1 MVHNAILQSNLI
13 YKQERMGP
21 LKTNNYTDLIF
32 HVAPYKFIFWA
43 GTQFSR
49 WFCYYALYA
58 DVFVEDEGRLHSS
71 PK

>member
-1 MVHNAILQSNLI
+1 
-13 YKQERMGP
+13 MGP